1 MRVVADFL
9 AFQAFLGPGFL
20 PGPLSRKS
28 VTEISLVDKN
38 MPAYTLF
45 VQTNRRA
52 TVNGSVECRPRG
64 ASGFYGF
71 YEFWG
76 LWGGVVYRIGLGEI
90 CMGTAPV
97 AAVVSWALL
106 AGFLC

>member
-1 MRVVADFL
+1 MLLGISLGLGF
-9 AFQAFLGPGFL
+9 AFS

-52 TVNGSVECRPRG
+52 TVNGVESVVLEVFLGSPKERRG
-64 ASGFYGF
+64 NA
-71 YEFWG
+71 
-76 LWGGVVYRIGLGEI
+76 GGPEKFAWELR
-90 CMGTAPV
+90 
-97 AAVVSWALL
+97 
-106 AGFLC
+106 